1 MLRVAAN
8 QAVMKMRASSD
19 SIKEAGGES
28 VQTGPAEY
36 YVQGRYNG
44 D

>member
-8 QAVMKMRASSD
+8 QAASKVRGFGGN
-19 SIKEAGGES
+19 KEAGGES
-28 VQTGPAEY
+28 KGAGPAEY
-36 YVQGRYNG
+36 YVKGRYNG